1 MKIVSLV
8 GARPQFVKEAM
19 LGQAVRA
26 THAWRH
32 VLVHSG
38 QHYDLNMSD
47 IFFQELGIPQPEYH
61 LGIGSGSHAAMT
73 AAALTGLEDVLLKEN
88 PNALLVYGDT
98 NTTLAGALA
107 AAKLNIPVIHVEA
120 GIRMLPRSMPEE
132 INRVLTDRI
141 SALMCCCS
149 ELGLRNLAA
158 EGITQGVT
166 LCGDLMYDVYCHMQK
181 YFDPAAACPRFG
193 LEAGRFALATIHRD
207 YNTDNPVALCGIFEG
222 LAQAQA
228 ATGLA
233 MVVPLHPR
241 TKNRL
246 KEQGLWTV
254 ANRCTLLDPLGYVD
268 LLSLVRG
275 AAFVVTDSGGLQK
288 EAYYAGKRC
297 AVVMP
302 DTGWSELT
310 DTGWN
315 ILVAPEA
322 EALAATCQEVGAPI
336 SISEN
341 IYGDGRAAHK
351 IIAAVQQLLG

>member
-1 MKIVSLV
+1 MKIISLV

-26 THAWRH
+26 THAWQH

-73 AAALTGLEDVLLKEN
+73 AAALTGLENVLLKES
-88 PNALLVYGDT
+88 PDALLVYGDT

-181 YFDPAAACPRFG
+181 FFDPAAACPRFG

-207 YNTDNPVALCGIFEG
+207 YNTDNPAALRGIFEG

-228 ATGLA
+228 VTGVA

-322 EALAATCQEVGAPI
+322 EALTATCQEVGAPI